1 MSLLFQKIK
10 CILCENTKPSAKL
23 ISFCHT
29 TKKNLSYKPVFVRF
43 LEDVKIDVKIAYSTW
58 CAT

>member
-23 ISFCHT
+23 ISFWHI
-29 TKKNLSYKPVFVRF
+29 TKKTSPTSPCLCVFW
-43 LEDVKIDVKIAYSTW
+43 EM
-58 CAT
+58 

>member
-23 ISFCHT
+23 ITVVSKMIVST
-29 TKKNLSYKPVFVRF
+29 TKTVNLNLFEI
-43 LEDVKIDVKIAYSTW
+43 L
-58 CAT
+58 

>member
-29 TKKNLSYKPVFVRF
+29 TKKTSPTSQCLCVF
-43 LEDVKIDVKIAYSTW
+43 W
-58 CAT
+58 NM

>member
-23 ISFCHT
+23 ISFYLLF
-29 TKKNLSYKPVFVRF
+29 KF
-43 LEDVKIDVKIAYSTW
+43 LFRNYLECRILYCF
-58 CAT
+58 CADF

>member
-29 TKKNLSYKPVFVRF
+29 TK
-43 LEDVKIDVKIAYSTW
+43 
-58 CAT
+58 